1 MMATQTLSDRAIA
14 LLKKLIEI
22 PSLSKEEDK
31 TCVLLADYLKNQGV
45 TVHID
50 GNNVWCFSEHY
61 DATKPHLLLNSHHD
75 TVKPNSG
82 YSRDPFTASVNE
94 EGKLFGLGS
103 NDAGG
108 PLVSLLMT
116 FLHFYQQDLPFNM
129 VFAATAE
136 EEISGKGGIA
146 SILHQLPEITFGV
159 VGEPTGMEMAVAEKG
174 LIVID
179 CVSKGKAGHAARKN
193 GLNAIELALK
203 DLQWLKDYEFEKE
216 SATLGKINLS
226 VTQIQAGTQHNVIPD
241 RCEFVIDVRT
251 TDAYSNEEVVEI
263 IDQHLD
269 AEVKP
274 RSTRLQ
280 PSGIPDNHPAME
292 VAEKLKIGRYGSPT
306 LSDQALMP
314 FPTIKMG
321 PGISERSHTADE
333 FIYVK
338 EIEEGIAG
346 YIQFIENL
354 KL

>member
-1 MMATQTLSDRAIA
+1 MNEPTLAQRATDLLQQLIA
-14 LLKKLIEI
+14 I
-22 PSLSKEEDK
+22 PSFSREEEQ
-31 TCVLLADYLKNQGV
+31 TCRLLADFLTVQGV
-45 TVHID
+45 TVTVEGH
-50 GNNVWCFSEHY
+50 NVWGLTANHDNS
-61 DATKPHLLLNSHHD
+61 KPNVLLNSHHD

-82 YSRDPFTASVNE
+82 YSRDPFLPEISS

-116 FLHFYQQDLPFNM
+116 FLHFYDKRLPFNLI
-129 VFAATAE
+129 FAATAE
-136 EEISGKGGIA
+136 EEISGSGGVA
-146 SILHQLPEITFGV
+146 SILPSLPDITFGV
-159 VGEPTGMEMAVAEKG
+159 VGEPTGMQMAIAEKG

-193 GLNAIELALK
+193 GLNAIELALS
-203 DLQWLKDYEFEKE
+203 DLQWLKEYEFEKQSE
-216 SATLGKINLS
+216 TLGLVNMS

-251 TDAYSNEEVVEI
+251 TDAYTNEEIVEI
-263 IDQHLD
+263 ISERLV

-274 RSTRLQ
+274 RSVRLQ
-280 PSGIPDNHPAME
+280 PSGIALNHPARQAAIDLGIPM
-292 VAEKLKIGRYGSPT
+292 YGSPT
-306 LSDQALMP
+306 LSDQALMR

-321 PGISERSHTADE
+321 PGESERSHTADE
-333 FIYVK
+333 YIYVK

-346 YIQFIENL
+346 YIRFIENL